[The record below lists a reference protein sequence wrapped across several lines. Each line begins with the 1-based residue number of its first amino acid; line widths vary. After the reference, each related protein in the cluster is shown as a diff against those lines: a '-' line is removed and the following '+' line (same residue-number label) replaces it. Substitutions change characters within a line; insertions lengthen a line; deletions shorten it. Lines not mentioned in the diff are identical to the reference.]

1 MSWLSRETAEKSF
14 FGRDFMRVCDS
25 VDIRHIP
32 RVQAESPD
40 SRFQYRFQHLS
51 ELHSIERQLE
61 MRLPVP
67 NISLQIPWSDMTGTA
82 SP

>member
-1 MSWLSRETAEKSF
+1 MT
-14 FGRDFMRVCDS
+14 VCDH

-51 ELHSIERQLE
+51 ELHRLVELYPKNTFVLNKDSARPKFKLGSSI
-61 MRLPVP
+61 
-67 NISLQIPWSDMTGTA
+67 
-82 SP
+82 